1 MIEPVKRILCPIDV
15 SERGGEAL
23 AYAVDYARQHQAKLS
38 LLYVLPGD
46 EGSIPTE
53 LYRRDENSGG
63 ADLAWAQQTAKEK
76 LRALA
81 QAQAVE
87 ESSCDILI
95 HTGDPATVILEIAD
109 TIQAGLIVMAT
120 HGRSGLARFFL
131 GSVTERVIRE
141 SLCPVL
147 TVRGTESEAKP

>member
-1 MIEPVKRILCPIDV
+1 VIEPVKHILCPVDV
-15 SERGGEAL
+15 SAQGGEAL
-23 AYAVDYARQHQAKLS
+23 AYALYYARQHQAKLS
-38 LLYVLPGD
+38 LLYVLPVD
-46 EGSIPTE
+46 EESIPVE

-63 ADLAWAQQTAKEK
+63 VDFAWAQQTAQEK
-76 LRALA
+76 LHALA

-95 HTGDPATVILEIAD
+95 RTGDPATVILEMAD
-109 TIQAGLIVMAT
+109 TIQAGLIVMTT
-120 HGRSGLARFFL
+120 HGRSGLSRFFL

-147 TVRGTESEAKP
+147 TIRGTESEAE